1 MVWSRAR
8 WVAASFLGGLAVAPA
23 AAVVVLAG
31 VDMLPGVMIPS
42 EQAVVAVL
50 VAGAALVCVAVWPTT
65 GRPWLR
71 AASIGGAL
79 GLLLLLV
86 AILQWVWPS
95 RG

>member
-8 WVAASFLGGLAVAPA
+8 WVAASFLAGLAVAPA

-31 VDMLPGVMIPS
+31 LGALPAVMIPM
-42 EQAVVAVL
+42 EGAVIAML
-50 VAGAALVCVAVWPTT
+50 VAAAALVCVGVWPTT

-86 AILQWVWPS
+86 AIFQWVWPS